1 MEQNFREVNIGMQ
14 NGVADRFFNQTR
26 KTHKSQMFGNE
37 ILTRIFRVNEDNVNS
52 ILCYY
57 MPGVL

>member
-1 MEQNFREVNIGMQ
+1 MSVCRIELKRVIK
-14 NGVADRFFNQTR
+14 QTI

-37 ILTRIFRVNEDNVNS
+37 ILMRIFDPIEDDVNS

-57 MPGVL
+57 VPGVT